1 MAERPDCPGRKRQ
14 SGARFEHGG
23 EPAAPASRDPTICHR
38 RAGSVQS
45 RGSGNHDGSADDH
58 WVTGRD
64 HPKARGT
71 DDAHRSLLEEDVDM
85 ADDAARPTPACASV
99 QEVVSARLDHEDA
112 RVEVTRAGPEGSADR
127 VVDVRGRAVSVA
139 DHLASCTSCRAFRA
153 EAAELHRRVRVAPAP
168 SVPDLQD
175 RIVAAMEVTVPEP
188 TRPVSVL
195 RRREARVVLGMA
207 GAVQVLVAV
216 VGLVGAAPLHAVRE
230 VAAFEVALGVA
241 MVVAAWR
248 PGRFA
253 HGMLP
258 VVAFAAAIVLG
269 AAVVDVVEGVA
280 RPIAEFSHLVPAI
293 GAIVLWWLDRH
304 PAAPGLRVHSG
315 TT

>member
-1 MAERPDCPGRKRQ
+1 
-14 SGARFEHGG
+14 
-23 EPAAPASRDPTICHR
+23 
-38 RAGSVQS
+38 
-45 RGSGNHDGSADDH
+45 
-58 WVTGRD
+58 
-64 HPKARGT
+64 
-71 DDAHRSLLEEDVDM
+71 M
-85 ADDAARPTPACASV
+85 ADDAARPAPACASV
-99 QEVVSARLDHEDA
+99 QEVVSAGLDHEPA
-112 RVEVTRAGPEGSADR
+112 RGEVSGDL
-127 VVDVRGRAVSVA
+127 VVDVRGRAVSVPE
-139 DHLASCTSCRAFRA
+139 HLASCEACRAF
-153 EAAELHRRVRVAPAP
+153 EAGATELHRRVRVAAAP

-175 RIVAAMEVTVPEP
+175 RIVAAMEATSPEP
-188 TRPVSVL
+188 PPTRRASVL

-207 GAVQVLVAV
+207 GAAQVLVAV

-241 MVVAAWR
+241 MLVAAWR

-280 RPIAEFSHLVPAI
+280 RPVGEFSHLVPAI

-304 PAAPGLRVHSG
+304 PATPALRVHSG